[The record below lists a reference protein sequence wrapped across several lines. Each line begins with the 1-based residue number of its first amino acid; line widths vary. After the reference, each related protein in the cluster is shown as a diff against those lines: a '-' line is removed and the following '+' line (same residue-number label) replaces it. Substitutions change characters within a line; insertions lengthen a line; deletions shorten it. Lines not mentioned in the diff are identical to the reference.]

1 MSSFD
6 SVADA
11 CARIGEHPD
20 RRYPLRET
28 CEKLGAMGYP
38 TSVSAVHKANMHGEG
53 PPRVIYGNKSIIRL
67 GDAIEWAMS
76 RTLKLEAWTQKLR
89 AGKPRGRPPRAE
101 LAAGCEAVAAA
112 A

>member
-6 SVADA
+6 NVADA

-76 RTLKLEAWTQKLR
+76 RTLKLEDWTQKQR